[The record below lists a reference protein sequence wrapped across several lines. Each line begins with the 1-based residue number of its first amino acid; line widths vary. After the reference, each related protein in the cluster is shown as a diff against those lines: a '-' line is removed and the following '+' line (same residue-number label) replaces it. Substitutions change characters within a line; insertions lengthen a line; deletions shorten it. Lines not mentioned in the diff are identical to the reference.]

1 MFDNNIVKNG
11 FKLIQIDT
19 NSFYIGLKDKVDNV
33 VKSHMAL
40 CVKKKKKNISHVTNL
55 IKGFQIFLKNPR
67 QQNDCKFKYSYR
79 DKGKRSKNDIKC
91 SHNEM

>member
-1 MFDNNIVKNG
+1 M
-11 FKLIQIDT
+11 
-19 NSFYIGLKDKVDNV
+19 
-33 VKSHMAL
+33 
-40 CVKKKKKNISHVTNL
+40 

-91 SHNEM
+91 SHNEMQTEKKKKKKPRNKSTWGNHFNETFGKIRSMKKNNDSKYNIKQMLEIEHLKH